1 MTRVT
6 CRLTTTNRDQLRNP
20 TLGSRVWATDTFF
33 NLTAASVN
41 GVCAVRRRP
50 LTAVSVV
57 TRAFDG
63 HIVGPSVMWAAGRHA
78 SDCCADQSDVIIH
91 ARKRGSAVAEGPR
104 DSSLH
109 GIFFA
114 P

>member
-1 MTRVT
+1 M
-6 CRLTTTNRDQLRNP
+6 
-20 TLGSRVWATDTFF
+20 
-33 NLTAASVN
+33 
-41 GVCAVRRRP
+41 
-50 LTAVSVV
+50 SVV

-63 HIVGPSVMWAAGRHA
+63 HIVGPSVMWTAGRHA

-91 ARKRGSAVAEGPR
+91 AKKRGSAVAEGPR

-114 P
+114 PYRPRLPLENITVHGRPHIGAKGAS